1 MSTKNKEQK
10 SKPQKTKQ
18 QMGVLAS
25 IGYML
30 KTVWNADRG
39 CIYWSFYKN
48 VVEELFAAFQ
58 VVYYT
63 KTVYSLIVNGA
74 PFMDVVKITVIFT
87 IIHIIIHF
95 NSAFQARYMLMKSP
109 EVYRRMFTK
118 VIDKAQKIE
127 LRRYEQPD
135 FYNKFS
141 RALDDSLT
149 KTMDGLATFT
159 KGFGVLLGVIA
170 SLCIIATIDPMF
182 FVILF
187 PPIILAFWLGSLI
200 NKLQFKSR
208 TEETKDVRTMDY
220 TKRVFYEKKY
230 AGEIRLYNIR
240 NVLFHKQ
247 HDAYESRYKIN
258 RKYQIKIFVCQ
269 GLLQVVRFALC
280 SAAVSTYIAYVV
292 KVRGVTAAEMGTYI
306 SVLATSGF
314 ITWKVYEGITQLI
327 EAGKNCINMNNL
339 KDFLNADEC
348 RPVSEGINETGAT
361 NVVPVGKDEMLGD
374 IDMEHVTFT
383 YDGATEP
390 TIKDLTMNVK
400 KGERIALVGENGAGK
415 TTLIKLLMGLYP
427 VTDGSINVNGKNINS
442 YEMQS
447 YRSRFGTVF
456 QDLQVFSLPLA
467 QNVLLR
473 EPAGEEDLALAK
485 DALEKAQ
492 FGDKLVTLPLGV
504 NTPVTKEFD
513 DNGFIC
519 SGGQAQK
526 IAIARVFAKKPDVVI
541 LDEPSSALDPIAEF
555 NMYNNMMQ
563 ASEGRTVFFISHRL
577 SSARIADRI
586 FYLENGTVLE
596 SGTHDELMK
605 KNGRY
610 AYMFNLQAKNY
621 REKNF
626 ETVEGKA
633 LYE

>member
-1 MSTKNKEQK
+1 MSTKNK
-10 SKPQKTKQ
+10 Q
-18 QMGVLAS
+18 QMGVFAS
-25 IGYML
+25 IAYML

-48 VVEELFAAFQ
+48 VIEEIFASFQ

-63 KTVYSLIVNGA
+63 KTVYAMIVRQA
-74 PFMDVVKITVIFT
+74 SFFDVVKIAVIFS

-95 NSAFQARYMLMKSP
+95 NSAFEARYLLMKSP
-109 EVYRRMFTK
+109 EVYRRMFTN

-149 KTMDGLATFT
+149 KTMDGLASFT

-170 SLCIIATIDPMF
+170 SLCIMATIDPMF
-182 FVILF
+182 FVILL
-187 PPIILAFWLGSLI
+187 PPIAIAFWLGSII
-200 NKLQFKSR
+200 NKLQFKCR
-208 TEETKDVRTMDY
+208 TEETKDVRVMDY
-220 TKRVFYEKKY
+220 AKRVFYEKKY

-240 NVLFHKQ
+240 NVLLGKQ
-247 HDAYESRYKIN
+247 KQAYIDRYKIN
-258 RKYQIKIFVCQ
+258 RKYQLKIFMCQ
-269 GLLQVVRFALC
+269 GFLQIVRFALC
-280 SAAVSTYIAYVV
+280 TAAVSSYIAYVV
-292 KVRGVTAAEMGTYI
+292 KVRGVTAAQMGSYI

-314 ITWKVYEGITQLI
+314 ITWKVYEGITQMI
-327 EAGKNCINMNNL
+327 DAGKNCINMNNL

-348 RPVSEGINETGAT
+348 RSQSEGAVSVAKEET
-361 NVVPVGKDEMLGD
+361 LGD
-374 IDMEHVTFT
+374 IDMEHVSFT
-383 YDGATEP
+383 YDGASEP
-390 TIKDLTMNVK
+390 TIRNLTMHVRR
-400 KGERIALVGENGAGK
+400 GERIALVGENGAGK

-427 VTDGSINVNGKNINS
+427 VTDGSISVNGKNINS

-447 YRSRFGTVF
+447 YRKRFGTVF

-467 QNVLLR
+467 ENVLLR
-473 EPAGEEDLALAK
+473 EPRDEEDVALAK

-492 FGDKLVTLPLGV
+492 FGDKLATLPLGV

-526 IAIARVFAKKPDVVI
+526 IAIARVFAKKPDIVI

-563 ASEGRTVFFISHRL
+563 ASEGKTVFFISHRL

-605 KNGRY
+605 KNGQY